1 LVYKKLLLKFD
12 QRVPALTDST
22 PLPTN
27 GNQED
32 LLRAIFTNEILPMMS
47 IAAIIIVTKPI
58 FLSSFDKTRL
68 FW

>member
-1 LVYKKLLLKFD
+1 
-12 QRVPALTDST
+12 VPALTDST